1 MLSWL
6 SLSSTCLSND
16 PLTDG
21 AAHSDNGNGRHPRAD
36 TNCPDPWYGCLRD
49 TADCNTDDWRYG
61 DGDGAD
67 VIVIPV
73 LYYLCRRHD
82 LARD

>member
-49 TADCNTDDWRYG
+49 AADCNTDDWRYG
-61 DGDGAD
+61 DGDSANVDRDSG
-67 VIVIPV
+67 IVLLVASP
-73 LYYLCRRHD
+73 
-82 LARD
+82 